1 MRPITSTRFCFI
13 GAKITKPIKSYTFFS
28 KKFFRSHKIYKFA
41 NECSNH
47 LIAPT
52 GIEFY
57 ESSLLVGKR
66 ETKEK
71 PIMKKVLF
79 MFVAVLALVSC
90 QKSAEK
96 ASEAAP
102 ADSAAQTEAV
112 QQEEPKAAEELKAP
126 EKTGDAVADAKA
138 MAEYIK
144 AKIKATKT
152 IEELT
157 ALEQDPVFADFQ
169 KVCENATPEIEK
181 IAAEIEP
188 AMEEQMKAIMLK

>member
-1 MRPITSTRFCFI
+1 M
-13 GAKITKPIKSYTFFS
+13 
-28 KKFFRSHKIYKFA
+28 
-41 NECSNH
+41 
-47 LIAPT
+47 IAPT

-79 MFVAVLALVSC
+79 MFVAVLALASC
-90 QKSAEK
+90 QKAAEK
-96 ASEAAP
+96 SSEAAP

-112 QQEEPKAAEELKAP
+112 QQEEPKAAEEIKAP

-144 AKIKATKT
+144 AKVKT
-152 IEELT
+152 VKSLQEFE
-157 ALEQDPVFADFQ
+157 ALSKDPVFAEFD
-169 KVCENATPEIEK
+169 KLCENATPEIQK
-181 IAAEIEP
+181 IAEEIEP
-188 AMEEQMKAIMLK
+188 AIEEQMKALMAK